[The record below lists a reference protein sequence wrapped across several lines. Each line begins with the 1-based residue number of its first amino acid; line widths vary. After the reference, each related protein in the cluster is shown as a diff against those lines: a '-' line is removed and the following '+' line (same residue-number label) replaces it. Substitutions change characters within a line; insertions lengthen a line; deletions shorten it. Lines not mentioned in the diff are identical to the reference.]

1 VKIKKG
7 FKLLV
12 IGLIATIAIGFS
24 GCTEQKEVVA
34 KVNDIEITKEDLY
47 NQLVSQYGA
56 EALDAL
62 VAEKIMEAEVAKN
75 NIEVADEEIDKEI
88 EEMKEYYGGEEEL
101 NNALTYYN
109 LTMED
114 MKKNMITNIQLEKLL
129 EPYIEISEDEMK
141 AYFEQN
147 KQSLDQKEEVK
158 ASHILVETKEEADDI
173 KAKLDKGED
182 FAELAKEFSTDSTST
197 KGGDLGYFGK
207 GEMVQEFEEVAFS
220 LNVDEISEP
229 VQSQFGFHIIKVE
242 DKKEAKEAVYDEV
255 KDDIK
260 ESLFNQQLNT
270 AYSKWYQE
278 KTSEYEITKFLEN

>member
-1 VKIKKG
+1 MKIKKG

-197 KGGDLGYFGK
+197 KGGDLGYFGR
-207 GEMVQEFEEVAFS
+207 GEMVKEFEEVAFS

-260 ESLFNQQLNT
+260 EGLFNQQLNT

>member
-1 VKIKKG
+1 MKIKKG